1 METTSSIMDA
11 IVEKQDGKHL
21 VFLLGGSSYGIPIL
35 EVSDINGLMEIT
47 QIPKTPEF
55 IKGVINLRGK
65 VIPVM
70 DLRLKF
76 GMPAKEYDKQTCI
89 IIVNIAVKNQTK
101 QMGVIVDTVS
111 EVFDIPLSEI
121 EAPPSYGGPVGDDFL
136 NGIGKVKGKLVVLL
150 NIAKVLHSDDV
161 IELLTENE
169 DLK

>member
-1 METTSSIMDA
+1 METTSSIKDA

-35 EVSDINGLMEIT
+35 EVSDINGLLEIT
-47 QIPKTPEF
+47 SIPKTPDF

-76 GMPAKEYDKQTCI
+76 GMPEKEYDKLTCI
-89 IIVNIAVKNQTK
+89 IIVNLSINNKAK

-121 EAPPSYGGPVGDDFL
+121 EDPPSYGSDVDDDFL

-169 DLK
+169 GL